1 MTNPTAT
8 PPAIL
13 RLRGHE
19 PQPAEIAVE
28 PRPRQTRLVRSL
40 ATLGGFL
47 LLAPLVFFIPPHIP
61 WVLLALGAGLYFG
74 RREWVGEYVVHSF
87 SGRCPRCD
95 AELSIKPGD
104 KVRFPLELDCYN
116 CHHKP
121 TVALGEER
129 EF

>member
-1 MTNPTAT
+1 MTNASMN

-19 PQPAEIAVE
+19 PRPAEIAVE
-28 PRPRQTRLVRSL
+28 LRPRQTRIGRSVGVL
-40 ATLGGFL
+40 LGFL

-87 SGRCPRCD
+87 AGRCPRCD
-95 AELSIKPGD
+95 AELSIKSGE

-116 CHHKP
+116 CHHQP
-121 TVALGEER
+121 VVELGG
-129 EF
+129 